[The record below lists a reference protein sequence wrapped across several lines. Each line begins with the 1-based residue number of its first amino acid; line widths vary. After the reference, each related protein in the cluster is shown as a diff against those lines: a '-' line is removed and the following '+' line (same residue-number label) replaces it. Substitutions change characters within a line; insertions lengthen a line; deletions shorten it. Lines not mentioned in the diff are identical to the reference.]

1 MIDLFDHNRIAYE
14 SALSMLTESGR
25 AAVVHPT
32 GTGKSFIGFK
42 LAEDNPDASV
52 CWLSPSEYIFKTQIE
67 NLKATG
73 VPEQKN
79 VRFFTYAKLM
89 MMDAAGLEEIRP
101 DYIVLDEFHRCGAQM
116 WGGGVQKLLA
126 MYPQAAVLGLSATNI
141 RYLDNQ
147 RDMADELFDGNIASE
162 MTLGEAVVR
171 GILAPPTYVISI
183 YSCQNDLERYQ
194 SRISGAKNKAVRD
207 AAQKRLDAL
216 RRSLE
221 NAEGLDAVFR
231 KHITDR
237 QGKYILF
244 CSNVEHLKEVAGH
257 IGEWFGG
264 IDGSPHLYR
273 AYADDPAAS
282 LAFAGFKADDSEHLK
297 LLLCIDM
304 LNEGV
309 HIDDIAGVI
318 LFRPTVSPIIYKQQ
332 IGRALSAGS
341 KKSTVIIDVV
351 NNIENLYS
359 ISALQDEMRF
369 AVDYYRGT
377 GDISKVVNSSFTVID
392 EVRDSRRLFNELE
405 ESLSASWK
413 TMYGCAKAYY
423 KKHGNLEVSK
433 RYQTED
439 GYSLG
444 SWLNTQRLVYAGN
457 IPGVLGQERIT
468 QLESIGMRWQNRY
481 DLSWEKYY
489 RALCEYKLKNGNI
502 DIRAN
507 YVTDNG
513 LELGKWICNLRQ
525 AKNSGRGGYYLTDER
540 IAALGRLGMIWD
552 KLDYQWELNYLACAE
567 YYLKNHDLNI
577 PAGYTTK
584 EGLRVGAWIR
594 RLRKAR
600 DGRVKGA
607 QLLSKNQIQR
617 LDAIG
622 MEWQDSF
629 TKQWEYG
636 YAQAKAYY
644 EKHGDIN
651 VSVTYVDE
659 NGFPLG
665 KWLRRHTEVNGKTG
679 RASIKLTPERKAKL
693 DKLGFKWEKEG
704 SWDRRISACKE
715 YKAEHGDLDISQQY
729 VTADGIWLG
738 KWLYK
743 CRKAHNGE
751 QQSTQCF
758 LTDEQVN
765 ELNTLGMDWRMPN
778 EKIWDE
784 RYIAVA
790 EMLEKIRQ
798 SDNKEAI
805 AAEYPPSHSLRQWLC
820 RQRSLLKRGRLTSEQ
835 IQKLNALNT
844 SGALIIR
851 MLPTA
856 NEAR

>member
-1 MIDLFDHNRIAYE
+1 MIDLFEHNRIAYE

-194 SRISGAKNKAVRD
+194 SRISVAKNKAVRD

-237 QGKYILF
+237 RGKYILF

-481 DLSWEKYY
+481 DLSWERYY

-552 KLDYQWELNYLACAE
+552 KLDYLWEQNYLACAE
-567 YYLKNHDLNI
+567 YYMRHHDLEI
-577 PAGYTTK
+577 PAGYVSSNGLRIGAWLRRMRKIRSGRLNGSAHLTK
-584 EGLRVGAWIR
+584 E
-594 RLRKAR
+594 
-600 DGRVKGA
+600 
-607 QLLSKNQIQR
+607 QIAR
-617 LDAIG
+617 LDAIH
-622 MEWQDSF
+622 MNWID
-629 TKQWEYG
+629 THTRQWEYG
-636 YAQAKAYY
+636 YQQAVAHHKEFGTLDVPA
-644 EKHGDIN
+644 G
-651 VSVTYVDE
+651 YVNK

-665 KWLRRHTEVNGKTG
+665 EWLRNHIDASAKTG
-679 RASIKLTPERKAKL
+679 RTSIKVTPERRAKL
-693 DKLGFKWEKEG
+693 DKLGFKWTVED
-704 SWDRRISACKE
+704 SWQKRIAVCKE
-715 YKAEHGDLDISQQY
+715 YLKEHGDLDVPATY
-729 VTADGIWLG
+729 VTDGIWLG
-738 KWLYK
+738 KWLYE
-743 CRKAHNGE
+743 CRRAYRGE
-751 QQSTQCF
+751 TEGKRLTKEQIQQ
-758 LTDEQVN
+758 LEK
-765 ELNTLGMDWRMPN
+765 LGMDWRTAS
-778 EKIWDE
+778 E
-784 RYIAVA
+784 RAWADKYQAASLLLKTNGDNGIGSNDKTEEALRISQWIA
-790 EMLEKIRQ
+790 
-798 SDNKEAI
+798 
-805 AAEYPPSHSLRQWLC
+805 
-820 RQRSLLKRGRLTSEQ
+820 RQRTLHRQGKLSREQ
-835 IQKLNALNT
+835 IEMLNALNIT
-844 SGALIIR
+844 HIQRHRNTERTALTR
-851 MLPTA
+851 
-856 NEAR
+856 